1 MEIGLGG
8 HTQLDSVKIIWGNGV
23 VDNRVEVAPQAAPL
37 TVTEKNVAAGS
48 CPYLYAWD
56 GARFRFVT
64 DLLGNA
70 PLGLS
75 LKRDVVLPAN
85 PVEIATL
92 GGTNGFQPRGRF
104 YELEVTDELREILYL
119 DQAGLM
125 AVDHPAN
132 VEAHPTDK
140 LAPPPFAPSEVWVL
154 GSLVSPRLA
163 VGDDGVDRT
172 EAVRALDGIFA
183 PPGIPLPPPLRGNC
197 RPLTLTLDFGRLDP
211 ARPLVLALTGWLQY
225 GDASANIAVSQN
237 TALPVIPPRLE
248 AERADGSWVPVNV
261 TVGLPAG
268 KTKTILCDL
277 AGRLPPDVR
286 RLRLT
291 TTFEVYWDRIALG
304 ERWPDS
310 VARQYELAPVSADL
324 RWRGFSEIRSRA
336 PGQPQTPDYDT
347 VSARPPWRTT
357 PQGWCTRY
365 GNVLELAARRDNR
378 LVLLNAGDALRLQF
392 DASALPPT
400 PKGLGA
406 HVLFP
411 LCGLGQGC
419 RLQCGGRRPG
429 GAVAGAG
436 RGLGVEIQHALGA
449 GRPVC
454 RAITESATSAK
465 PKAAS

>member
-1 MEIGLGG
+1 M
-8 HTQLDSVKIIWGNGV
+8 
-23 VDNRVEVAPQAAPL
+23 DNRVEVAPQAAPL

-132 VEAHPTDK
+132 VEAHPRTNSRRRRLRRRK
-140 LAPPPFAPSEVWVL
+140 CGCWVPWSARGWRSAMMAWTAPKRCAPSMEF
-154 GSLVSPRLA
+154 SR
-163 VGDDGVDRT
+163 R
-172 EAVRALDGIFA
+172 
-183 PPGIPLPPPLRGNC
+183 PGIPLPPPLRGNC

-248 AERADGSWVPVNV
+248 AERAGGSWVPVNV

-324 RWRGFSEIRSRA
+324 RWRGFSKIRSRA
-336 PGQPQTPDYDT
+336 AGQPQTPDYDT

-378 LVLLNAGDALRLQF
+378 LVLLNAGDASRLQF

-400 PKGLGA
+400 PKGL
-406 HVLFP
+406 VRTFFFRS
-411 LCGLGQGC
+411 LGWTRMPITMWWTATGWSRCQYRKGTGC
-419 RLQCGGRRPG
+419 
-429 GAVAGAG
+429 
-436 RGLGVEIQHALGA
+436 
-449 GRPVC
+449 
-454 RAITESATSAK
+454 
-465 PKAAS
+465 